1 MIDLSMNPNMLDRVK
16 EAAILA
22 IKTLGVNDFLGVVI
36 IKNSA
41 KILIGQELIRATDQ
55 VKSSF

>member
-22 IKTLGVNDFLGVVI
+22 IETLGVNDFLGVVI

-41 KILIGQELIRATDQ
+41 KILIGQELKRATDQ